1 MSCDAHSA
9 QSVCPAHQDVLLS
22 GDKLPGLSCPWSLVR
37 WAEMPMHRWAHSSPN
52 TERDGT
58 LRTSMVWAQFSP
70 RCIPFGA
77 RGRGFGYRRRLDPQE
92 QVPGPVPRA
101 GLAAQPGP
109 DVSQMLLTS
118 CLAPPCL
125 AFYVL
130 VCFGL
135 QTK

>member
-1 MSCDAHSA
+1 MLRGCSELCARVSCIARGI
-9 QSVCPAHQDVLLS
+9 LS
-22 GDKLPGLSCPWSLVR
+22 PSTVFPKEC
-37 WAEMPMHRWAHSSPN
+37 
-52 TERDGT
+52 
-58 LRTSMVWAQFSP
+58 
-70 RCIPFGA
+70 PFGTEVL
-77 RGRGFGYRRRLDPQE
+77 GTSPGWELQE
-92 QVPGPVPRA
+92 QVPGAVPAA

-118 CLAPPCL
+118 CLASLHL